1 MFDTMTVTKAAAGL
15 FGAFLALLLA
25 KWGADV
31 LYSVD
36 GHGEA
41 AYIIE
46 TESSGESGSDEPEVD
61 FEDMLAAADPD
72 KGARVF
78 RKCTACH
85 KLEDGANGTGPYL
98 FAIVDRPVASA
109 KGFTGYS
116 ASMQAHGGNWTPE
129 ALDAFLTRPSA
140 YISGTSMSFA
150 GLSCTS
156 FRRTPSSSLRRCRS
170 HSRSCRGR
178 FSLCCT
184 GRCPP

>member
-31 LYSVD
+31 LYSVG
-36 GHGEA
+36 GHDAEA

-46 TESSGESGSDEPEVD
+46 TESSGESADGEEVV
-61 FEDMLAAADPD
+61 FEELLAAADPE

-85 KLEDGANGTGPYL
+85 KLEKGANGTGPYL
-98 FAIVDRPVASA
+98 YGVVDRPLASA
-109 KGFTGYS
+109 EGFTGYS
-116 ASMQAHGGNWTPE
+116 AGMQSHGGNWTPE
-129 ALDAFLTRPSA
+129 ALDAFLLKPSS

-150 GLSCTS
+150 GLRKAEDRVNLIAYLQTI
-156 FRRTPSSSLRRCRS
+156 
-170 HSRSCRGR
+170 GD
-178 FSLCCT
+178 
-184 GRCPP
+184 

>member
-15 FGAFLALLLA
+15 FGTFLVLLLA
-25 KWGADV
+25 KWGGDI
-31 LYSVD
+31 LYHSHG
-36 GHGEA
+36 GHGDAQA

-46 TESSGESGSDEPEVD
+46 TESSGESANAEEVVFAD
-61 FEDMLAAADPD
+61 LLAAADPE

-98 FAIVDRPVASA
+98 YGIVDRPVASA

-116 ASMQAHGGNWTPE
+116 AAMQAHGGNWTPE
-129 ALDAFLTRPSA
+129 ALDAFVERPNA

-150 GLSCTS
+150 GLKKPQERADLIAYLQTI
-156 FRRTPSSSLRRCRS
+156 
-170 HSRSCRGR
+170 GN
-178 FSLCCT
+178 
-184 GRCPP
+184 

>member
-15 FGAFLALLLA
+15 FGTFLVLLLA
-25 KWGADV
+25 KWGAEM
-31 LYSVD
+31 LYHAD
-36 GHGEA
+36 GHGETA
-41 AYIIE
+41 SYIIE
-46 TESSGESGSDEPEVD
+46 TESAGESADGEEVV
-61 FEDMLAAADPD
+61 FEEMLAAADPE

-98 FAIVDRPVASA
+98 FGVVDRPVASA

-129 ALDAFLTRPSA
+129 ALDAFITRPSA

-150 GLSCTS
+150 GLKKPQDRADLIAYLQTI
-156 FRRTPSSSLRRCRS
+156 
-170 HSRSCRGR
+170 GN
-178 FSLCCT
+178 
-184 GRCPP
+184 